1 MANISIL
8 GAGGWGTALAVMLNN
23 NGHNVSLWSAFESE
37 INDII
42 EDGENKSV
50 LPGIPVD
57 KNIHLTTDISVAT
70 DKDIVIL
77 AVPSFAV
84 RETCKKLKNVINDGQ
99 MVVNVAKGFEKGTT
113 NLLSDVIKEELPNV
127 RMAVLSGPSHAE
139 EVGKCVPT
147 SVVSAAYNIEDAEY
161 VQNIIN
167 NPVFRVY
174 TNTDVTGVEICGALK
189 NVIALCWGICV
200 GMGLGDNTKAA
211 LIARGLSE
219 ITRLGLKLGAKPAT
233 FSGLAGIGDLV
244 VTCCST
250 HSRNHR
256 FGILVGKGIK
266 IDEALKLINLTVE
279 GYYATSAALKL
290 SQELCVDAPIIQGCY
305 DILYNFKRPKYVL
318 NDLMNRPQKNE
329 D

>member
-1 MANISIL
+1 MADIAIL
-8 GAGGWGTALAVMLNN
+8 GSGGWGTALAVMLNN
-23 NGHNVSLWSAFESE
+23 FGNNVTLWSAFESE
-37 INDII
+37 IMDIV
-42 EDGENKSV
+42 EDGENKRY
-50 LPGIPVD
+50 LPGVPVD
-57 KNIHLTTDISVAT
+57 SSIKLTNDISVAKG
-70 DKDIVIL
+70 KDLVIL

-84 RETCKKLKNVINDGQ
+84 RETCQKLKNILNDGQ
-99 MVVNVAKGFEKGTT
+99 IVTNVSKGFEKDTT
-113 NLLSDVIKEELPNV
+113 NLLSGVIKQELPNIKLT
-127 RMAVLSGPSHAE
+127 VLSGPSHAE
-139 EVGKCVPT
+139 EVGKGVPT
-147 SVVSAAYNIEDAEY
+147 SVVVASEDIESAQY
-161 VQNIIN
+161 VQSIVN

-174 TNTDVTGVEICGALK
+174 TNSDVTGVEICGALK

-219 ITRLGLKLGAKPAT
+219 ITRIGTKLDAKAST

-256 FGILVGKGIK
+256 FGILIGKGINVG
-266 IDEALKLINLTVE
+266 EALKLIDMTVE
-279 GYYATSAALKL
+279 GYYATAAALKL
-290 SQELCVDAPIIQGCY
+290 TEKLGVDAPIIRGCY

-318 NDLMNRPQKNE
+318 NDLMQRPQKFE

>member
-1 MANISIL
+1 MADIAIL
-8 GAGGWGTALAVMLNN
+8 GSGGWGTALAVMLNN
-23 NGHNVSLWSAFESE
+23 NGHNVTVWSAFESE
-37 INDII
+37 IMDII
-42 EDGENKSV
+42 EDGENKRY
-50 LPGIPVD
+50 LPGVCID
-57 KNIHLTTDISVAT
+57 SSINLTSDISVASG
-70 DKDIVIL
+70 KDLVIL

-84 RETCKKLKNVINDGQ
+84 RETCKKLKNILKDGQ
-99 MVVNVAKGFEKGTT
+99 VVTNVAKGFEQNTT
-113 NLLSDVIKEELPNV
+113 TLLSSVIKQELPNI
-127 RMAVLSGPSHAE
+127 RLTVLSGPSHAE
-139 EVGKCVPT
+139 EVGKGVPT
-147 SVVSAAYNIEDAEY
+147 SVVVASESIQDAEY
-161 VQNIIN
+161 VQSIVN

-174 TNTDVTGVEICGALK
+174 TNSDVTGVEICGALK

-219 ITRLGLKLGAKPAT
+219 ITRLGTRLNANPST

-256 FGILVGKGIK
+256 FGILVGKGVNVS
-266 IDEALKLINLTVE
+266 EALRLIDMTVE
-279 GYYATSAALKL
+279 GYYATAAALKL
-290 SQELCVDAPIIQGCY
+290 ADELNVDAPIIQGCY

-318 NDLMNRPQKNE
+318 NDLMQRPIKFE